1 MPDGTFA
8 DRCLF
13 YSERAVGDCS
23 LMWRLHICRVP
34 LWKRTV
40 AFTFWRKYQLPK
52 ALLNSSNIVKQK
64 LSTCIHFYLGR
75 IFLADA
81 EGSSDFF
88 GNHDSSQIVYTT
100 YYSCCFHIFTPFLY
114 SIMCKNPSIY
124 AGFWDLL
131 VYSNYTSP
139 EPILPLFSFV
149 LAGHKGLEDLG
160 RVVVF
165 VLC

>member
-88 GNHDSSQIVYTT
+88 GNHDSSQIVH
-100 YYSCCFHIFTPFLY
+100 SSDNAGCFHI
-114 SIMCKNPSIY
+114 S
-124 AGFWDLL
+124 
-131 VYSNYTSP
+131 
-139 EPILPLFSFV
+139 FSFS
-149 LAGHKGLEDLG
+149 AAHKASPGGSFCAYNNFTNYAVSICKLTEIIPQYLHFKIA
-160 RVVVF
+160 VI
-165 VLC
+165 